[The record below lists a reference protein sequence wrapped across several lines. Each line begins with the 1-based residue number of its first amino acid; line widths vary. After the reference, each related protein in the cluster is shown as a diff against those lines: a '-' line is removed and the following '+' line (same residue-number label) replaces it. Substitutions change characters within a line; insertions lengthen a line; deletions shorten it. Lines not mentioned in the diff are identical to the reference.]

1 MKKQNK
7 GDSHASAM
15 KHTRLFR
22 IGIFAGVLL
31 ALGAAT
37 VIAKYASPRKEVTAS
52 PNTSASNDEFVTV
65 NVGGKKIRVNART
78 MQQGPL
84 TQDQSQQIADALTN
98 NKSTA
103 GLVEVKH
110 PDGTVEMDLQGRFQN
125 VVIAKKN
132 DDGSVSTACV
142 DNSEAARA
150 FLQNDQTTTSPTT
163 DGRKAAIKE

>member
-7 GDSHASAM
+7 DDSHASAR
-15 KHTRLFR
+15 KHQRLFR

-52 PNTSASNDEFVTV
+52 PNASALDDGFVTV
-65 NVGGKKIRVNART
+65 SVGGKKIRVNART

-84 TQDQSQQIADALTN
+84 TQEQSQRIADALTN

-110 PDGTVEMDLQGRFQN
+110 ADGTVEMDLQGRFQD

-142 DNSEAARA
+142 DNAEAARG
-150 FLQNDQTTTSPTT
+150 FLQTKQTTGDVTPE
-163 DGRKAAIKE
+163 RKAAIKE

>member
-7 GDSHASAM
+7 GDTPAF
-15 KHTRLFR
+15 TRTHKRLLR
-22 IGIFAGVLL
+22 TGIFAGLLL

-37 VIAKYASPRKEVTAS
+37 VIARYASPRKEVTA
-52 PNTSASNDEFVTV
+52 PPQAAASDDGFVTV

-84 TQDQSQQIADALTN
+84 TQEQSQQIADALTN

-110 PDGTVEMDLQGRFQN
+110 ADGTVEMDLQGRFQN
-125 VVIAKKN
+125 VVLAKRN
-132 DDGSVSTACV
+132 DDGNVSTACV
-142 DNSEAARA
+142 DNAEAARA
-150 FLQNDQTTTSPTT
+150 FLNSTETTNGS
-163 DGRKAAIKE
+163 GSNRKAAIKE